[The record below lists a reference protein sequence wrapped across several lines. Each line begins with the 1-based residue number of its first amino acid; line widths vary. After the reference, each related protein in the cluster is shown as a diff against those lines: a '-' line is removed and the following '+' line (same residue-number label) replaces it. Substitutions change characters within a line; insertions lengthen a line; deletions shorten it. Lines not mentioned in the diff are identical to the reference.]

1 MRIFNTYDSPVG
13 RMIMCCENGGITDL
27 CFEKDFHVI
36 GLKKGEADVFE
47 LCRQELDSYFAGNL
61 KKFTVPLNLKGT
73 EFQRR
78 VWEQLM
84 KIPYGET
91 ATYQDIAVK
100 IGNPK
105 AFRAV
110 GSANNANRVL
120 IVVPCHR
127 VIGLNGNLKGYSAGF
142 EIKQYLL
149 DLERSSK

>member
-1 MRIFNTYDSPVG
+1 
-13 RMIMCCENGGITDL
+13 
-27 CFEKDFHVI
+27 
-36 GLKKGEADVFE
+36 
-47 LCRQELDSYFAGNL
+47 
-61 KKFTVPLNLKGT
+61 
-73 EFQRR
+73 
-78 VWEQLM
+78 M